1 MKMITGLLAIVAG
14 TLVFNSAFAVPRYS
28 ASVPQVSDSP
38 NAVAAQQV
46 DSKMN
51 NERGGVEKEI
61 TVDAIGVAANGG
73 RQGKAQSSDAQT
85 IQNAGSG
92 HDPPISP
99 KYGLIPA
106 ANIREYPHTD
116 TYLDLSDA
124 DVSHYFILK
133 EDYVF
138 QNLDGRL
145 YNIPAGFIWDGA
157 SIAKWLGA
165 VPGLLEVGNTR
176 YNSALAEGLIHDY
189 MYRNPQQFTKKE
201 SDDLFYENLKRN
213 NNLNPKV
220 MSAGVKVFG
229 GRAYLGH
236 AFNRISHE
244 YWFDKL
250 PDFYANNLKL
260 YHRSQE
266 EPSSSAKQKA
276 KDMLL
281 GVRKNPLEE
290 NVCHADSVSVNELK
304 AMNGTDANS
313 ENLAGEEGVCGWCD
327 CGDDNGKRYIVGDM
341 LCMYGKL
348 ECDLAYT
355 LCGRCGCVVRPK
367 DCVGEGLQIVDVRL
381 YKELKQKS
389 GGKLAWSDAFK
400 PLKAR
405 QSKIEAVPN
414 GQIVVGGRCVC
425 KVADPIKVGF
435 TNKITG
441 EFYVC
446 CTCGRVR
453 EPDENGGIP
462 NGPTALSEMGLN
474 EMAEKET
481 KRIRNWLEEGKSSK

>member
-14 TLVFNSAFAVPRYS
+14 ALVFDSAFAVPRYS

-38 NAVAAQQV
+38 NAVAAHQV

-61 TVDAIGVAANGG
+61 TVDAIGGAASGG

-85 IQNAGSG
+85 IQNAGSD
-92 HDPPISP
+92 HEPPISP

-116 TYLDLSDA
+116 TYLDLRDA
-124 DVSHYFILK
+124 DVSYYFILK

-138 QNLDGRL
+138 QNLDGRS

-220 MSAGVKVFG
+220 MSAGVKIFG

-250 PDFYANNLKL
+250 PDFYANNLRL
-260 YHRSQE
+260 YQRSIDT
-266 EPSSSAKQKA
+266 S
-276 KDMLL
+276 
-281 GVRKNPLEE
+281 
-290 NVCHADSVSVNELK
+290 
-304 AMNGTDANS
+304 
-313 ENLAGEEGVCGWCD
+313 
-327 CGDDNGKRYIVGDM
+327 
-341 LCMYGKL
+341 KL
-348 ECDLAYT
+348 EALLKEQIAFDLSLLQKGQQMGEKATTSEIANHNSRNDKIFQELVSICKKIDALKLSDEEKVQKLKDT
-355 LCGRCGCVVRPK
+355 LTPIMDKYATNSKSITQKLVDGKIV
-367 DCVGEGLQIVDVRL
+367 EGLQSPSFNPREIVDVGFL
-381 YKELKQKS
+381 N
-389 GGKLAWSDAFK
+389 SDAA
-400 PLKAR
+400 KAR
-405 QSKIEAVPN
+405 KA
-414 GQIVVGGRCVC
+414 GQ
-425 KVADPIKVGF
+425 P
-435 TNKITG
+435 
-441 EFYVC
+441 
-446 CTCGRVR
+446 
-453 EPDENGGIP
+453 
-462 NGPTALSEMGLN
+462 
-474 EMAEKET
+474 
-481 KRIRNWLEEGKSSK
+481 